1 LKARGLYGQDIEF
14 PPHFLLYLASNV
26 PIDIDDS
33 SGGSARRTRI
43 LDLPFQFVESPQAAN
58 ERQKDATM
66 EAQFASW
73 RHSFFFLLWQVY
85 ARFLRDRNQTNVTPV
100 PIEVSEA
107 VEAELEEEWMVRL
120 VAFTQ
125 DRLEPAPRPSLASS
139 AADVRQAFFEFCGGE
154 VPKKEVGLR
163 LARKGFAE
171 ETVHYKAGLKQ
182 TTKRMYR
189 LRMDDANQ
197 LVTLKT
203 GSTGGCW

>member
-1 LKARGLYGQDIEF
+1 
-14 PPHFLLYLASNV
+14 
-26 PIDIDDS
+26 
-33 SGGSARRTRI
+33 
-43 LDLPFQFVESPQAAN
+43 
-58 ERQKDATM
+58 M

-73 RHSFFFLLWQVY
+73 RPSFFFLLCQVY

-125 DRLEPAPRPSLASS
+125 ERLEPAPRPNLASS
-139 AADVRQAFFEFCGGE
+139 AADVRQAFFDFCCGE

-171 ETVHYKAGLKQ
+171 DSVNYYEGVKR
-182 TTKRMYR
+182 TKKRVYR
-189 LRMDDANQ
+189 VRLGDAAQ
-197 LVTLKT
+197 LVMLRA
-203 GSTGGCW
+203 GSTGGSG